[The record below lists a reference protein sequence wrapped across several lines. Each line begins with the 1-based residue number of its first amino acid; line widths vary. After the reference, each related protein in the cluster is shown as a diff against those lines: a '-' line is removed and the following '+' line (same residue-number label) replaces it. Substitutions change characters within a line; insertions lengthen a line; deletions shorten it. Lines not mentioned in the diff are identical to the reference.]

1 MQNLNSC
8 NILNLKIIESTLL
21 ITFVLYLKYFKLIIM
36 ITIIQKSLNQIVQII
51 FINNCKSKK
60 FIYVLLLFIF

>member
-21 ITFVLYLKYFKLIIM
+21 ITFVLYLKYFKLIII
-36 ITIIQKSLNQIVQII
+36 ITIIKKSLNQIVQII